1 MQGPAP
7 IPVFR
12 PSKLTDGP
20 EFQGSLVES
29 PANIFYQKVTAS
41 RATLNRIQFQW
52 RSVSDNLLVSPIARV
67 RFKLKISCPQLWT
80 QITAAL
86 SCAGRVGNIA
96 GATQILQLVG
106 GGGTKITG
114 SAPSP
119 CIVFADGDAFT
130 NCCSSI
136 NLQFNGTSLSL
147 NRTNRFWRDYQR
159 TQLSSD
165 DSARIY
171 KCAGGGYD
179 KFDKRPVAL
188 LPTLDYANGGGQPD
202 HAGAAGKLS
211 QGYTQD
217 SGITERSK
225 ALYASACTHIIGA
238 DQMEREVWVSYP
250 VPVPPLNPWHGY
262 VLPASCPYKNGSLAI
277 PHFSAGGLDFLMED
291 FAKSFIRRLGG
302 SSVAGAGAAL
312 LTGAQNA
319 AAVAVTMGDAKD
331 CILELKYF
339 RLSHTRTLKESYRFN
354 VWQTQTFNGPEPR
367 AALASGHI
375 ATGHAGDA
383 YVGMAPVGRDHASA
397 AAVATNVSQ
406 ISANP
411 DGKTWTFDFDAL
423 NLAQVP
429 SFLLISCPRLSES
442 YTLGDDSV
450 VGSVANCIRNL
461 SRNLSII
468 ELKIVVNSARGAI
481 DIDGTDQ
488 TGFVNAERLFEMTQE
503 NSGSHYF
510 KSGGFRAWRD
520 YGCAVLLNSTQFAP
534 GLQVCDGVAYPI
546 QIQITMKVANK
557 NVDLCPEKLIGQ
569 TLAPAG
575 VIGTAA
581 KNVPALCADVMRARA
596 QCTCFFTKVVLAT
609 TETSATTNA
618 MNYPLDS
625 AERLLNSAG
634 QMR

>member
-29 PANIFYQKVTAS
+29 PANIFYQTVKAS
-41 RATLNRIQFQW
+41 RATLSRIQFQW
-52 RSVSDNLLVSPIARV
+52 RSVSDNLLVSPIVRL
-67 RFKLKISCPQLWT
+67 RFKLKISCPILWT

-86 SCAGRVGNIA
+86 SLQGRVGFAAAGITQTLQLAGGNGAIA
-96 GATQILQLVG
+96 G
-106 GGGTKITG
+106 
-114 SAPSP
+114 APSP

-159 TQLSSD
+159 TQLSSE

-171 KCAGGGYD
+171 KCSGGAYD
-179 KFDKRPVAL
+179 QFDKKAVAV
-188 LPTLDYANGGGQPD
+188 LPTAI
-202 HAGAAGKLS
+202 HADRGACLLALS

-217 SGITERSK
+217 SGIASRSK
-225 ALYASACTHIIGA
+225 SLYASTVDHQVAA
-238 DQMEREVWVSYP
+238 DEMTREIWVSYP

-262 VLPASCPYKNGSLAI
+262 VLPASCPYKNGPLAI

-302 SSVAGAGAAL
+302 GTGLGGHAGL
-312 LTGAQNA
+312 LNGGQNA
-319 AAVAVTMGDAKD
+319 DPVAIAMGDTKD

-354 VWQTQTFNGPEPR
+354 VWQTQTFNGPTVP
-367 AALASGHI
+367 AAGAEGHI
-375 ATGHAGDA
+375 LTGAVPDR
-383 YVGMAPVGRDHASA
+383 YVGMLPVGSDSASA
-397 AAVATNVSQ
+397 PLVATNVSS
-406 ISANP
+406 ISKDDANR
-411 DGKTWTFDFDAL
+411 TWKIDFDAL

-442 YTLGDDSV
+442 YTLADDQA
-450 VGSVANCIRNL
+450 VGAVANCIRNV
-461 SRNLSII
+461 SRNLCIK

-481 DIDGTDQ
+481 DIDGTDDS
-488 TGFVNAERLFEMTQE
+488 GFVNAERLFEMTQE

-520 YGCAVLLNSTQFAP
+520 YGCAILLNSTQFAP

-546 QIQITMKVANK
+546 QVQITMKVVNR
-557 NVDLCPEKLIGQ
+557 NVDLCPEQFIARYPRRQ
-569 TLAPAG
+569 QE
-575 VIGTAA
+575 
-581 KNVPALCADVMRARA
+581 VPGPRRRRHARARP
-596 QCTCFFTKVVLAT
+596 VHVLLHQGGA
-609 TETSATTNA
+609 S
-618 MNYPLDS
+618 
-625 AERLLNSAG
+625 
-634 QMR
+634 QH